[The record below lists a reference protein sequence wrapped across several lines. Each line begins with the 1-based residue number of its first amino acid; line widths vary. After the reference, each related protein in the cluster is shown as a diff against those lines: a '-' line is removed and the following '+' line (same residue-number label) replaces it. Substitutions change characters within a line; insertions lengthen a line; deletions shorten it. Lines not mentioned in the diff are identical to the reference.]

1 MNIGL
6 YFLGFVLNVDGLE
19 RNINEHVGEVGLQM
33 HIRVYILRFFILI
46 DT

>member
-19 RNINEHVGEVGLQM
+19 RNINEHVGRGGVTDAHTG
-33 HIRVYILRFFILI
+33 IYTPIFYFN
-46 DT
+46 